1 MWYWFATSEDSIVNL
16 PAALKASA
24 SHITWCPEAAFLV
37 VQKLLVLS
45 TCNEIT
51 FPLKSAAQTAVSAL
65 HPDDSLAQQ
74 SREGSA
80 SESESESDRDEN
92 KNEDQIENDD
102 EEENQI

>member
-37 VQKLLVLS
+37 VQKLLELS

-51 FPLKSAAQTAVSAL
+51 FPLKSAAQT
-65 HPDDSLAQQ
+65 
-74 SREGSA
+74 
-80 SESESESDRDEN
+80 N
-92 KNEDQIENDD
+92 NC
-102 EEENQI
+102 